1 MDNDWVEEFPGLISV
16 CDKDG
21 KILVMNQKIVSYF
34 TDRDGKSF
42 IGTNLLD
49 CHGSV
54 SGAQVRK
61 LLADQKV
68 DIYIAEEKDS
78 QELVIHSPWYKDG
91 EFAGLVE
98 IAVPVA
104 DPIRRVKRPLD

>member
-1 MDNDWVEEFPGLISV
+1 MDTGWIEEFPGLISV

-21 KILVMNQKIVSYF
+21 KILVMNQKIVSLF
-34 TDRDGKSF
+34 PDRDGKAF

-49 CHGSV
+49 CHGQA

-61 LLADQKV
+61 LLAEQKM
-68 DIYIAEEKDS
+68 DIYIAEENDC
-78 QELVIHSPWYKDG
+78 QELVIHAPWYKDG

-98 IAVPVA
+98 IAVPV
-104 DPIRRVKRPLD
+104 DLPIRHLRR